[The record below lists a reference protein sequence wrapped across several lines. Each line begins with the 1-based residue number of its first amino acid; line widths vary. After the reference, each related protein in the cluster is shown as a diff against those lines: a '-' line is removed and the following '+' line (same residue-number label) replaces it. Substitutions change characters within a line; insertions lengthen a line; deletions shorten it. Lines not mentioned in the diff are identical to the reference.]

1 MEIEFYYYYYYYYF
15 CNFADWVVFYQNFP
29 FYTYRKSVRNSN
41 IFGVTFG
48 TSTSLMMLA
57 QAAAFALGGKLVQD
71 GELVFDD
78 MFK

>member
-1 MEIEFYYYYYYYYF
+1 MLIEIAFFYIF
-15 CNFADWVVFYQNFP
+15 IKRKIDHKSVLIIFP
-29 FYTYRKSVRNSN
+29 LCFRKSVRNSN

-57 QAAAFALGGKLVQD
+57 QAAAFALGGKLVND
-71 GELVFDD
+71 GDLVFDD

>member
-1 MEIEFYYYYYYYYF
+1 M
-15 CNFADWVVFYQNFP
+15 
-29 FYTYRKSVRNSN
+29 RNSN

-71 GELVFDD
+71 GDLVFDD